1 MYVQV
6 LIRWATQTAG
16 LKRDVLDGETLC
28 HLVEVLTKKRPE
40 MPAEGGLGQENIT
53 LVKAAFQVLEEA
65 GLPAASLTCSPDEIA
80 KGDLGAIDSL
90 LWSLAET
97 FVILP
102 RFSGIGST
110 NWRGTL
116 MTWCQ
121 SLCSDRGVRVN
132 DFHRSWQ
139 NGLAFCAIVDSAM
152 SDSATIGMQ
161 TLSPNQAEANL
172 HLSFT
177 VAQRSLGV
185 ISLLDAAELATP
197 QLPDERWIQWS
208 RCCSIFRLL
217 DCSCCAVCV
226 HVERN

>member
-1 MYVQV
+1 MRVQV
-6 LIRWATQTAG
+6 LVRWATQTAG
-16 LKRDVLDGETLC
+16 LKRDSLDGETLC
-28 HLVEVLTKKRPE
+28 RLVEVLTKRKPAV
-40 MPAEGGLGQENIT
+40 PAEGGVEENNIA

-80 KGDLGAIDSL
+80 KGDEDAIDSL

-102 RFSGIGST
+102 RFSGVGGT

-116 MTWCQ
+116 MNWCQ

-152 SDSATIGMQ
+152 PDSSTIGMQ

-185 ISLLDAAELATP
+185 ITLLDAAELATP
-197 QLPDERWIQWS
+197 QLADER
-208 RCCSIFRLL
+208 
-217 DCSCCAVCV
+217 
-226 HVERN
+226 